1 MRFLTFGLLVLMVLL
16 SCSWGVRKEMRG
28 MEPIVLYIDDE
39 EAALSP
45 GAVLKN
51 GDVLVPL
58 EAFGQRVGL
67 KIEYL
72 EDPEQV
78 TICRDDL
85 CIPLMVGDAKQGA
98 VLLSEVAFASPS
110 AFAGPAGLGWRY
122 DAEEKILRIF
132 TAGASEVGLGVG
144 DRAPD
149 FTLPDLSTG
158 TPISLSDFRGQKTAF
173 FMWASW

>member
-1 MRFLTFGLLVLMVLL
+1 MG
-16 SCSWGVRKEMRG
+16 
-28 MEPIVLYIDDE
+28 PIALYIDGE
-39 EAALSP
+39 GVSLSP
-45 GAVLKN
+45 NAVLKD

-58 EAFGQRVGL
+58 EAFGRKVDL

-85 CIPLMVGDAKQGA
+85 CIPLMAGDVKQGA
-98 VLLSEVAFASPS
+98 VFLSEVAFASPS

-122 DAEEKILRIF
+122 DAEEKVLRIF
-132 TAGASEVGLGVG
+132 TGEVSEVGLGVG
-144 DRAPD
+144 DLAPD

-158 TPISLSDFRGQKTAF
+158 TPISLSDFRGQKTVF

>member
-1 MRFLTFGLLVLMVLL
+1 MRFLTFGSLILMVLL
-16 SCSWGVRKEMRG
+16 SCSWGARKEVRG
-28 MEPIVLYIDDE
+28 MEPIVLYVDDE
-39 EAALSP
+39 MVGLSP
-45 GAVLKN
+45 SAVVKN

-58 EAFGQRVGL
+58 EAFGGRVGL

-85 CIPLMVGDAKQGA
+85 CIPLMVGDATQGA

-122 DAEEKILRIF
+122 DAKEKVLRIF
-132 TAGASEVGLGVG
+132 TGGTSETGLDVG
-144 DRAPD
+144 DLAPD
-149 FTLPDLSTG
+149 FTLPDLATG
-158 TPISLSDFRGQKTAF
+158 TPISLSDFRGQKTVF